1 MKVITNRLMTIGD
14 AILKKNKVIGVKKLP
29 KEKKRNFMLFL
40 LFVKNQFPIYPHRVR
55 VAQALQVR
63 EVLIGKF

>member
-29 KEKKRNFMLFL
+29 KEKK
-40 LFVKNQFPIYPHRVR
+40 K
-55 VAQALQVR
+55 
-63 EVLIGKF
+63 KFYAISFIRKESVSNLSTSRSSGSGAASPGSPYR